1 MSTKQDPLIQAY
13 VRLIRCAESV
23 HAHVSRGLVAE
34 GLTPSQFST
43 LKVLSIKGALAQR
56 DIAKYLLKTGG
67 NVTLVIDNLEKRGLV
82 TRTRDTQDR
91 RLVYVELT
99 AEGSR
104 IFESVY
110 PDHLDRIR
118 DAMSGLDHKE
128 CAAMVELLQKV
139 SYEEAEAACLKE
151 EDEIL
156 EPTG

>member
-1 MSTKQDPLIQAY
+1 MSTKQDPLIHAY

-43 LKVLSIKGALAQR
+43 LKVLSIKGPLAQR

-67 NVTLVIDNLEKRGLV
+67 NVTLVIDNLEKRGFV

-91 RLVYVELT
+91 RLVYVQLT
-99 AEGSR
+99 AAGSEA
-104 IFESVY
+104 FERLY
-110 PDHLDRIR
+110 PGHLDRIR
-118 DAMSGLDHKE
+118 DAMSGLTDQE
-128 CAAMVELLQKV
+128 CASLVELLQKV

-151 EDEIL
+151 DSDIL